1 MTVAGLMALSIVVP
15 LLLGFPIAAALG
27 IPGLLWLVWLEPVN
41 LVYVRGA
48 ANALWNTAENYTL
61 LSVPLFILMG
71 EIMQRTDVSRRFY
84 RAISACLWRLPGGA
98 LHANIATCSVMSAV
112 SGSSV
117 ATAAMVGAAAIPSLI
132 QLNYDRRLIFG
143 TLAAGGTLGV
153 LIPPSIPLII
163 YAALVEESVGKL
175 FMGALIPGLLM
186 AALFFLYV
194 LLRGWMM
201 QRTGEAKPLRLED
214 APSGLAIVGDM
225 LPFAAIFAVVL
236 GGLYLGW
243 ATPTE
248 VAGIGVMIALATA
261 AAYGQFRFAALW
273 EALQSAA
280 SVTAIILFVVVGAQM
295 FSYALFSWG
304 VTRAVAEWTAELPVP
319 PLVLFGCIVVMY
331 LILGMFID
339 SISMMVLTLGVVF
352 PVILQL
358 GYDPVW
364 FGVVLVILIEI
375 GLITP
380 PVGINLFTI
389 QAVVPNLTTVM
400 EVARGSLP
408 FVFILLTGI
417 VLLVAFPELV
427 LWLPRVAF
435 Q

>member
-1 MTVAGLMALSIVVP
+1 MIAALMGASLLAP
-15 LLLGFPIAAALG
+15 LLLGIPIAVALG
-27 IPGLLWLVWLEPVN
+27 APGLLWLLYLDPEN
-41 LVYVRGA
+41 LAYVRGA
-48 ANALWNTAENYTL
+48 ANALWNTAENHAL

-71 EIMQRTDVSRRFY
+71 ELMQRTEISRRFY
-84 RAISACLWRLPGGA
+84 QAVSACLWRLPGGA
-98 LHANIATCSVMSAV
+98 LHSNIVACAVLSAV

-132 QLNYDRRLIFG
+132 RLNYDRRLIFG
-143 TLAAGGTLGV
+143 TLAAGGTLGI

-163 YAALVEESVGKL
+163 YAALVEESVGRL
-175 FMGALIPGLLM
+175 FIGALIPGLM
-186 AALFFLYV
+186 MTGMFFAYV
-194 LLRGWMM
+194 LWRGW
-201 QRTGEAKPLRLED
+201 RLGRSG
-214 APSGLAIVGDM
+214 APNPRPEVDMSAVRIVADM
-225 LPFAAIFAVVL
+225 LPFGLIFAAIF

-248 VAGIGVMIALATA
+248 VAGLGVLIALV
-261 AAYGQFRFAALW
+261 AALIHRQLKPAAVR
-273 EALQSAA
+273 EALTSSANT
-280 SVTAIILFVVVGAQM
+280 TAVIMFVVIGAQI

-304 VTRAVAEWTAELPVP
+304 VTRAVAEWTSSLPYP
-319 PLVLFGCIVVMY
+319 PTVILGCIVVMY

-352 PVILQL
+352 PVVTNL

-364 FGVVLVILIEI
+364 FGVVLVILIEV

-389 QAVVPNLTTVM
+389 QAVVPNLTSVM
-400 EVARGSLP
+400 EVARGALP
-408 FVFILLTGI
+408 FVFLLLAG
-417 VLLVAFPELV
+417 VGLLMLFPELV
-427 LWLPRVAF
+427 LWLPRTAF

>member
-1 MTVAGLMALSIVVP
+1 MIAALMGLSMLVP
-15 LLLGFPIAAALG
+15 LLLGIPIAVALG
-27 IPGLLWLVWLEPVN
+27 APGLLWLLYLDPEN

-48 ANALWNTAENYTL
+48 GNAIWNTAENYTL
-61 LSVPLFILMG
+61 LAVPLFILMG
-71 EIMQRTDVSRRFY
+71 ELLQRTDISRRFY
-84 RAISACLWRLPGGA
+84 QAVSACLWRLPGGA
-98 LHANIATCSVMSAV
+98 LHSNIVACAVLSAV

-132 QLNYDRRLIFG
+132 RLKYDRKLIFG
-143 TLAAGGTLGV
+143 TLAAGGTLGI

-163 YAALVEESVGKL
+163 YAALVEESVGRL
-175 FMGALIPGLLM
+175 FIGALIPGLMM
-186 AALFFLYV
+186 AGMFFLYV
-194 LLRGWMM
+194 LWRGW
-201 QRTGEAKPLRLED
+201 RLGRAG
-214 APSGLAIVGDM
+214 APSPRPEVEMSGLQIAADM
-225 LPFAAIFAVVL
+225 LPFGAIFAVVF
-236 GGLYLGW
+236 GGLYFGW

-248 VAGIGVMIALATA
+248 IAGVGVAIALLTA
-261 AAYGQFRFAALW
+261 LVYRQLNVAAVWGALV
-273 EALQSAA
+273 A
-280 SVTAIILFVVVGAQM
+280 SVNITAVILFVVIGAQI

-304 VTRAVAEWTAELPVP
+304 VTRSVAEWTSSLPYPTAVI
-319 PLVLFGCIVVMY
+319 FGCIVMMY

-352 PVILQL
+352 PVIVNL

-389 QAVVPNLTTVM
+389 QAVVPNLTSVM
-400 EVARGSLP
+400 EVARGALP
-408 FVFILLTGI
+408 FVFLLLAG
-417 VLLVAFPELV
+417 VGLLMLFPELV
-427 LWLPRVAF
+427 LWLPKKSF

>member
-1 MTVAGLMALSIVVP
+1 MIAALMFVSMLVP
-15 LLLGFPIAAALG
+15 LLLGLPIAVSLG
-27 IPGLLWLVWLEPVN
+27 APGLLWLFWLDPEN
-41 LVYVRGA
+41 LVYLRGA
-48 ANALWNTAENYTL
+48 GNAIWNTADNYTL

-71 EIMQRTDVSRRFY
+71 ELLQRTDISRRFY
-84 RAISACLWRLPGGA
+84 QAVSACLWRLPGGA
-98 LHANIATCSVMSAV
+98 LHSNIIACAVLAAV

-132 QLNYDRRLIFG
+132 KLKYDRKLIFG
-143 TLAAGGTLGV
+143 TLAAGGTLGI

-163 YAALVEESVGKL
+163 YAALVEESVGRL
-175 FMGALIPGLLM
+175 FMGALIPGLMM
-186 AALFFLYV
+186 AGIFFLYV
-194 LLRGWMM
+194 LWRGWRL
-201 QRTGEAKPLRLED
+201 QRAG
-214 APSGLAIVGDM
+214 APTPRPEVDMSALQIAGDM
-225 LPFAAIFAVVL
+225 APFGAIFAVVF

-248 VAGIGVMIALATA
+248 IAGLGVLIALLTA
-261 AAYGQFRFAALW
+261 LCYGQARPAAVW
-273 EALQSAA
+273 DALVASANITG
-280 SVTAIILFVVVGAQM
+280 VIIFVVIGAQI
-295 FSYALFSWG
+295 FSYALFSLG
-304 VTRAVAEWTAELPVP
+304 VTRSVAEWTAGLPYP
-319 PLVLFGCIVVMY
+319 PAVILGCIIVMY
-331 LILGMFID
+331 LVLGMFID

-352 PVILQL
+352 PVIVHL

-364 FGVVLVILIEI
+364 FGVILVILIEI

-408 FVFILLTGI
+408 FVGLLLGGVGLLIL
-417 VLLVAFPELV
+417 FPELV
-427 LWLPRVAF
+427 LWLPRVSF